1 MLWRRGAKETA
12 MQRLEKHHSQLSR
25 QSTSCGWRWLFCA
38 APLDAQ
44 TASSALEILRDL
56 RISNT
61 LHSIGREES
70 KRIFLYLRTASAYTH
85 MRWWLFIALASA
97 PSNYW
102 KIKPLGVSL
111 ANYVA
116 RMRVCSS
123 HLTHRQTSLQ
133 LFNIP
138 HRDFASERAKTHNKK
153 RTRDIPFSESMHL
166 SNKVI
171 GANAQIKW
179 YEKMLYECQNC
190 ILWRL
195 YLNKIYRIISEAP
208 VVIFRWFPVNFPI
221 G

>member
-25 QSTSCGWRWLFCA
+25 QSIQAAVDADCFAPRHWTRRPQAAHWKFCVIYA
-38 APLDAQ
+38 YQ
-44 TASSALEILRDL
+44 I
-56 RISNT
+56 
-61 LHSIGREES
+61 HSIGREES